1 MKKNIFIITSFSLL
15 FDQISKYIVSYYEFN
30 FSIIHNFLS
39 FIYTENKG
47 IAFSMLSGKK
57 ILIIASSIALLFIL
71 FKYLKKEYLYKDK
84 DNLLLDIG
92 YGILFGGI
100 IGNLID
106 RVIRGVV
113 VDFISL
119 KIFNHY
125 FPVFNLADLFITSG
139 VIILLITNF
148 KKGD

>member
-71 FKYLKKEYLYKDK
+71 FKYLKKEYLSKDK